1 MAAVERLAYTVE
13 EAAEAIGVS
22 VWTIREAIKAGDLAA
37 LSPVVNGRKQR
48 TVLVDVDELRAWLRA
63 GEPA

>member
-37 LSPVVNGRKQR
+37 LSPVVGGRKQR
-48 TVLVDVDELRAWLRA
+48 TVRVDADELRAWLRS
-63 GEPA
+63 GSS

>member
-37 LSPVVNGRKQR
+37 LSPVVNGRRQR
-48 TVLVDVDELRAWLRA
+48 TVRVDADELRAWLRS
-63 GEPA
+63 GSS

>member
-48 TVLVDVDELRAWLRA
+48 TVRVDADELRAWLRS
-63 GEPA
+63 GSS

>member
-1 MAAVERLAYTVE
+1 MADVERLAYTVE

-48 TVLVDVDELRAWLRA
+48 TVRIAADELRAWLRS
-63 GEPA
+63 GSS

>member
-1 MAAVERLAYTVE
+1 MADVERLAYTVE

-48 TVLVDVDELRAWLRA
+48 TVRVDADELRAWLRS
-63 GEPA
+63 GSS